1 MKPTLLALRLGEVD
15 IRVPS
20 YGLAVAV
27 GIAVAILLAARQAPR
42 YRLDQGQVLDL
53 SFWLLVAGLGGSRL
67 LYVLLNAP
75 DFARLCAGSGEG
87 RPAMAALKDCLA
99 PLRLWDG
106 GLVFYG
112 GALAASVVAWRFGRR
127 RGWRF
132 AVLGD
137 MYAPGL
143 ALGHAIGRL
152 GCFGAG
158 CCFGKTGGGP
168 LGVAFPAGSVAHDH
182 LTALGVIGPSTALTP
197 PLHPTQ
203 IYESAAL
210 IALAFVLLAIGKN
223 KRFHGQVIL
232 AYVAGYAGLRFLLE
246 LFRGDLGR
254 RFLFQL
260 RAPALSEALGLPAAD
275 PVLLSTSQLVSLAL
289 LAAALVMWRRQRP
302 LPSPLPSPRGRGEGE
317 QSAR

>member
-1 MKPTLLALRLGEVD
+1 MKPTLLALKLGGLD
-15 IRVPS
+15 LHVPS
-20 YGLAVAV
+20 YGVAVAL

-75 DFARLCAGSGEG
+75 DFARLCAGSGADRSG
-87 RPAMAALKDCLA
+87 MDVFRDCVA
-99 PLRLWDG
+99 PLRVWDG

-112 GALAASVVAWRFGRR
+112 GALAAGVVAWRFGRR
-127 RGWRF
+127 RGWSF

-158 CCFGKTGGGP
+158 CCFGKPGGGP
-168 LGVAFPAGSVAHDH
+168 FGAAFPPGSVAHDH
-182 LTALGVIGPSTALTP
+182 LASLGVMAASAARTP

-203 IYESAAL
+203 LYESALL
-210 IALAFVLLAIGKN
+210 IALALALLALGRG
-223 KRFHGQVIL
+223 KRFHGQVLL
-232 AYVAGYAGLRFLLE
+232 AYVAGYAVLRFLLE
-246 LFRGDLGR
+246 LYRGDIAR
-254 RFLFQL
+254 RFLLQV
-260 RAPALSEALGLPAAD
+260 RNPALSSALGLPAGD
-275 PVLLSTSQLVSLAL
+275 PLLLSTAQVVSLLL
-289 LAAALVMWRRQRP
+289 LAAALVIWRRQRR
-302 LPSPLPSPRGRGEGE
+302 L
-317 QSAR
+317 A

>member
-75 DFARLCAGSGEG
+75 DFARLCAGGGAASLNFD
-87 RPAMAALKDCLA
+87 RPAMAVLKDCLA

-112 GALAASVVAWRFGRR
+112 GALAAGVVAWRFGRR

-168 LGVAFPAGSVAHDH
+168 LGAAFPAGSVAHDH
-182 LTALGVIGPSTALTP
+182 LTALGVIGPSAALTP

-246 LFRGDLGR
+246 LFRGDLSR

-275 PVLLSTSQLVSLAL
+275 PVLLSTSQLVSLVL

-302 LPSPLPSPRGRGEGE
+302 VT
-317 QSAR
+317 

>member
-1 MKPTLLALRLGEVD
+1 MKPTLLALKLGELDV
-15 IRVPS
+15 RVPA

-67 LYVLLNAP
+67 MYVLLNAP
-75 DFARLCAGSGEG
+75 DFARLCTGSGLDRSVVG
-87 RPAMAALKDCLA
+87 MLRDCAA

-112 GALAASVVAWRFGRR
+112 GALAAAAVAWRFGRR
-127 RGWRF
+127 RNWRF

-158 CCFGKTGGGP
+158 CCFGKAGGGA
-168 LGVAFPAGSVAHDH
+168 LGVAFPDGSVAHDH
-182 LTALGVIGPSTALTP
+182 LASLGVIAPTAPLTP

-203 IYESAAL
+203 LYESAAL
-210 IALAFVLLAIGKN
+210 IALGFVLLAIGRN

-232 AYVAGYAGLRFLLE
+232 AYVVGYAGLRFVLE
-246 LFRGDLGR
+246 LFRGDLSR

-260 RAPALSEALGLPAAD
+260 RVPDLSQALGLPAGD
-275 PVLLSTSQLVSLAL
+275 PLLLSTGQVVSVVL
-289 LAAALVMWRRQRP
+289 LTAALVVWRRQR
-302 LPSPLPSPRGRGEGE
+302 LAG
-317 QSAR
+317 

>member
-1 MKPTLLALRLGEVD
+1 MKPTFLALRLGD
-15 IRVPS
+15 IDLHVPS

-42 YRLDQGQVLDL
+42 YRVDQGQVLDL

-67 LYVLLNAP
+67 AYVLLNAP
-75 DFARLCAGSGEG
+75 DFARLCASGG
-87 RPAMAALKDCLA
+87 VGNLDRPAMAVFKDCAA
-99 PLRLWDG
+99 PLRVWDG

-112 GALAASVVAWRFGRR
+112 GALAAAAVAWWYGRR
-127 RGWRF
+127 RGWSF

-158 CCFGKTGGGP
+158 CCFGKPGGGA
-168 LGVAFPAGSVAHDH
+168 LGAAFPPGSVAHDH
-182 LTALGVIGPSTALTP
+182 LASLGVMAPNAALTP
-197 PLHPTQ
+197 PLHPSQ
-203 IYESAAL
+203 LYESAAL
-210 IALAFVLLAIGKN
+210 IGLGLGLLVLGRN

-232 AYVAGYAGLRFLLE
+232 AYVAAYAGLRFLLE
-246 LFRGDLGR
+246 LYRGDLSR

-260 RAPALSEALGLPAAD
+260 RSPALSDALGLPAGD
-275 PVLLSTSQLVSLAL
+275 PLLLSTGQVVSLVL
-289 LAAALVMWRRQRP
+289 LAAALVIWRRQR
-302 LPSPLPSPRGRGEGE
+302 RVI
-317 QSAR
+317 

>member
-1 MKPTLLALRLGEVD
+1 MKPTILALRLGEID
-15 IRVPS
+15 LRVPS

-42 YRLDQGQVLDL
+42 YRVDQGQVLDL

-67 LYVLLNAP
+67 AYVLLNAP
-75 DFARLCAGSGEG
+75 DFARLCASGG
-87 RPAMAALKDCLA
+87 AANLNLDRTGMAVVKDCLG
-99 PLRLWDG
+99 PLRVWDG

-112 GALAASVVAWRFGRR
+112 GALAAAALAWWYGRR
-127 RGWRF
+127 RGWSF

-158 CCFGKTGGGP
+158 CCFGKPGGGAF
-168 LGVAFPAGSVAHDH
+168 GAAFPPGSVAHDH
-182 LTALGVIGPSTALTP
+182 LASLGVIASNAAHTP
-197 PLHPTQ
+197 PLHPSQ
-203 IYESAAL
+203 LYESAAL
-210 IALAFVLLAIGKN
+210 IALALALLVLGRN

-232 AYVAGYAGLRFLLE
+232 AYVVGYAGLRFVLE
-246 LFRGDLGR
+246 LFRGDLSR

-260 RAPALSEALGLPAAD
+260 RAPGLSDALGLPPGD
-275 PVLLSTSQLVSLAL
+275 PLLLSTGQVVSVAL
-289 LAAALVMWRRQRP
+289 LAAAVVVWQRRR
-302 LPSPLPSPRGRGEGE
+302 RVV
-317 QSAR
+317 